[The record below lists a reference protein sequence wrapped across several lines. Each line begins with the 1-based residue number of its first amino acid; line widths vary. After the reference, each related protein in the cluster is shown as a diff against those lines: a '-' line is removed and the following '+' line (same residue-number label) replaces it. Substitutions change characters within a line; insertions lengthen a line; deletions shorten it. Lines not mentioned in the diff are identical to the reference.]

1 VNSDGSDVQ
10 VNGILTSSRA
20 ILDAGNLTIWNL
32 DVTDQGV
39 YECVASNVI
48 GDVITSTLLVIEC

>member
-1 VNSDGSDVQ
+1 MQ
-10 VNGILTSSRA
+10 VDGILPSSRA

-32 DVTDQGV
+32 DSSDQGS

-48 GDVITSTLLVIEC
+48 GDVITSTLLVVECQ